1 MSGRVDPSGLNGL
14 ASISELYLLILL
26 FRPLFYLCY
35 LGSAYVYLCYLE
47 YKNFM
52 DYITIAIDI
61 LSIFKCQMNEKL
73 LFLTL
78 P

>member
-35 LGSAYVYLCYLE
+35 LGSAFYVIWNR
-47 YKNFM
+47 K
-52 DYITIAIDI
+52 ISWTI
-61 LSIFKCQMNEKL
+61 
-73 LFLTL
+73 
-78 P
+78 